1 MPTVGPAADF
11 LARLEEPN
19 HVLFVQIPKLLR
31 ALTMSSIESGILLIA
46 DISGY
51 TRFLASS
58 ELEHA
63 QDSLRSLLNLIIEH
77 TRAPLVISRL
87 EGDAVISYAPAGSFQ
102 QGQTIVEIIE
112 STYYDFSRA
121 RELMMLNTTC
131 TCNACRNI
139 PNLDL
144 KFFVH
149 YGSFMLEPLHTYT
162 ELVGTDV
169 NLVHRL
175 TKNSVTQQTGLKAY
189 VAYTQAAVD
198 ALGIDRI
205 AETMIRHTDTYESI
219 GEVQVYLDDLRS
231 KWEQEKTRTRMSVQE
246 EQAALTIEDDFPLP
260 PLMMWDLVSSP
271 QYKAILSGSKS
282 ARVDNLTNGRI
293 GLGATFYCAHGSR
306 VSPETIVDWQPPRE
320 YTWTS
325 DPVFGIYMLNTVR
338 LRLSEGGSHLAMLCG
353 KPMGGRR
360 LTRWLF
366 MAIVGPIGL
375 WGIKQNFRNLHRQI
389 EIDLSEERLLKPTTR
404 AVEGDEV
411 LSAARQALTID

>member
-1 MPTVGPAADF
+1 MMA
-11 LARLEEPN
+11 
-19 HVLFVQIPKLLR
+19 
-31 ALTMSSIESGILLIA
+31 SIESGILLIA

-112 STYYDFSRA
+112 STYVDFCRA

-149 YGSFMLEPLHTYT
+149 FGEFVLQPLHTYT

-169 NLVHRL
+169 NLIHRL

-189 VAYTQAAVD
+189 VAYTQSAVA
-198 ALGIDRI
+198 ALGIEQI
-205 AETMIRHTDTYESI
+205 AESMTRHSDTYESI
-219 GEVQVYLDDLRS
+219 GEVQVYLDDLRG
-231 KWEQEKTRTRMSVQE
+231 KWEQEKTRTRLSVQE
-246 EQAALTIEDDFPLP
+246 GDDALRFEDDFPLP
-260 PLMMWDLVSSP
+260 PLMMWDLLSSP

-282 ARVDNLTNGRI
+282 ARVDNLTKGRI
-293 GLGATFYCAHGSR
+293 GLGSTYYCAHGNR

-325 DPVFGIYMLNTVR
+325 DPLFGVYTFNTVR
-338 LRLSEGGSHLAMLCG
+338 LSSSESGSHLEVLFS
-353 KPMGGRR
+353 KPAGGRR

-366 MAIVGPIGL
+366 IVILGPIAI
-375 WGIKQNFRNLHRQI
+375 WGMKQNLRNLHRQI
-389 EIDLSEERLLKPTTR
+389 EIDLSEQRLCEPATR

-411 LSAARQALTID
+411 LNAARQALTIE

>member
-1 MPTVGPAADF
+1 MA
-11 LARLEEPN
+11 
-19 HVLFVQIPKLLR
+19 
-31 ALTMSSIESGILLIA
+31 SIESGILLIA

-51 TRFLASS
+51 TKFLASS

-77 TRAPLVISRL
+77 TRPPLVISRL

-112 STYYDFSRA
+112 STYYDFCRA

-149 YGSFMLEPLHTYT
+149 FGAFMLEPLHTYT
-162 ELVGTDV
+162 ELIGTDV
-169 NLVHRL
+169 NLIHRL
-175 TKNSVTQQTGLKAY
+175 TKNSVTQQTDLKAY
-189 VAYTQAAVD
+189 VAYTQAAVA
-198 ALGIDRI
+198 ALGIERI
-205 AETMIRHTDTYESI
+205 AETMTRHAETYESI
-219 GEVQVYLDDLRS
+219 GEVQLYLDDLRS
-231 KWEQEKTRTRMSVQE
+231 KWEEEKTRTRMSVQE
-246 EQAALTIEDDFPLP
+246 EQAALMIEDDFPLP
-260 PLMMWDLVSSP
+260 PLMMWDIVSSP

-306 VSPETIVDWQPPRE
+306 VSSETIVDWQPPSE
-320 YTWTS
+320 YTWAS
-325 DPVFGIYMLNTVR
+325 DPLFGIYMLNTVR
-338 LRLSEGGSHLAMLCG
+338 LRLSDGGSHLAILCG

-366 MAIVGPIGL
+366 MVIVGPIGL
-375 WGIKQNFRNLHRQI
+375 WGMKQNLRNLHRQI
-389 EIDLSEERLLKPTTR
+389 EIDLSEERLCEPTTR

-411 LSAARQALTID
+411 LSAAREALTIE

>member
-1 MPTVGPAADF
+1 MA
-11 LARLEEPN
+11 
-19 HVLFVQIPKLLR
+19 
-31 ALTMSSIESGILLIA
+31 SIESGMLLIA

-51 TRFLASS
+51 TKFLASS

-63 QDSLRSLLNLIIEH
+63 QDSLRSLLNLLIEH
-77 TRAPLVISRL
+77 TRPPLVISRL

-102 QGQTIVEIIE
+102 QGQSIVEIIE
-112 STYYDFSRA
+112 STYYDFCRA

-149 YGSFMLEPLHTYT
+149 FGEFMLEPLHTYT

-169 NLVHRL
+169 NLIHRL

-189 VAYTQAAVD
+189 VAYTQSAVA
-198 ALGIDRI
+198 ALGIDQI
-205 AETMIRHTDTYESI
+205 AETMTRHAESYESI
-219 GEVQVYLDDLRS
+219 GEVQMYLDDLRS

-246 EQAALTIEDDFPLP
+246 GQAALRFEDDFPLP

-271 QYKAILSGSKS
+271 QCKAILSGSQS
-282 ARVDNLTNGRI
+282 ARVDNLTKGRI
-293 GLGATFYCAHGSR
+293 GLGATFYCAHGNR

-325 DPVFGIYMLNTVR
+325 DPLFGVYTLNTVR
-338 LRLSEGGSHLAMLCG
+338 LSLSDGGSHLAVLFG

-366 MAIVGPIGL
+366 IVILGPIAS
-375 WGIKQNFRNLHRQI
+375 WGMKQNLRKLQRQI
-389 EIDLSEERLLKPTTR
+389 EIDRSEERLVEPTTR
-404 AVEGDEV
+404 AVERDEV
-411 LSAARQALTID
+411 LSAAREALTIDQASFLQRPG

>member
-1 MPTVGPAADF
+1 VVEGGFAIF
-11 LARLEEPN
+11 
-19 HVLFVQIPKLLR
+19 HHPKILLR
-31 ALTMSSIESGILLIA
+31 AFMMASIESGILLIA

-77 TRAPLVISRL
+77 TRPPLVISRL
-87 EGDAVISYAPAGSFQ
+87 EGDAVISYAPAGSFH

-112 STYYDFSRA
+112 CTYVDFCRA

-149 YGSFMLEPLHTYT
+149 FGEFVLEPLHTYT

-169 NLVHRL
+169 NLIHRL

-189 VAYTQAAVD
+189 VAYTQPAVA
-198 ALGIDRI
+198 ALGIEQI
-205 AETMIRHTDTYESI
+205 AESMTRHTDTYESI

-246 EQAALTIEDDFPLP
+246 GQAALTIEDDFPLP

-306 VSPETIVDWQPPRE
+306 VSPETIVDWQPPKE
-320 YTWTS
+320 YTWIS

-338 LRLSEGGSHLAMLCG
+338 LSLSEGGSHLAMLCG
-353 KPMGGRR
+353 KPVGGRR

-366 MAIVGPIGL
+366 MLIVGPIGFM
-375 WGIKQNFRNLHRQI
+375 GIKQNFRNLHRQI
-389 EIDLSEERLLKPTTR
+389 EIDLSEARLLKPATR

-411 LSAARQALTID
+411 LSAARQALTIE

>member
-1 MPTVGPAADF
+1 MA
-11 LARLEEPN
+11 
-19 HVLFVQIPKLLR
+19 
-31 ALTMSSIESGILLIA
+31 SIESGILLIA

-63 QDSLRSLLNLIIEH
+63 EDSLRSLLNLIIEH

-87 EGDAVISYAPAGSFQ
+87 EGDAVISYAPARSYQ

-112 STYYDFSRA
+112 STYYDFCRA

-149 YGSFMLEPLHTYT
+149 FGSFMLEPLYTYT

-189 VAYTQAAVD
+189 VAYTQSAVD
-198 ALGIDRI
+198 ALGIDQI

-219 GEVQVYLDDLRS
+219 GDVQVYLDDLRS

-246 EQAALTIEDDFPLP
+246 GEDALRFEDDFPLP
-260 PLMMWDLVSSP
+260 PLMMWDIVSSP
-271 QYKAILSGSKS
+271 QYKAILSGSQS
-282 ARVDNLTNGRI
+282 ARVDNLTKGRI
-293 GLGATFYCAHGSR
+293 GLGTTYYCAHGSR

-325 DPVFGIYMLNTVR
+325 DPLFGVYTLNTVR
-338 LRLSEGGSHLAMLCG
+338 LSSSDEGSHLAVLFG

-366 MAIVGPIGL
+366 IVILGPIAA
-375 WGIKQNFRNLHRQI
+375 WGMKRNLRNLHRQI
-389 EIDLSEERLLKPTTR
+389 EIDLSEARLCEPTTR

-411 LSAARQALTID
+411 LSAAREALTIE